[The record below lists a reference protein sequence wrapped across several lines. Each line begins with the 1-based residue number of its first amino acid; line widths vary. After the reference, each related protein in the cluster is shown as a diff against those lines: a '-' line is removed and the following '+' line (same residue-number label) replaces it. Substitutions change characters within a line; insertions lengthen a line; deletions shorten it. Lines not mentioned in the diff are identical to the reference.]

1 MALWH
6 SDLRV
11 SWRAQWV
18 SLLLHGM
25 VIIALLLAPWP
36 ASYTVVWMLL
46 LTLVVFECVRSQRR
60 IGSREGEI
68 ALFEGRQFQWRQRR
82 WQISGR
88 PWITRQAILI
98 PLRSAKGEQEK
109 LWLVADSMSAEEWRD
124 LRKHLICGAPGHK

>member
-68 ALFEGRQFQWRQRR
+68 ALLEGRQFQWRQRR

>member
-6 SDLRV
+6 CDLRI

-25 VIIALLLAPWP
+25 VILILLLAPWP

-46 LTLVVFECVRSQRR
+46 LTLVVLECVRSQRR

-68 ALFEGRQFQWRQRR
+68 ALFEGRQLQWRQRR

-88 PWITRQAILI
+88 PWITRQAILLT
-98 PLRSAKGEQEK
+98 LRSANGEREK
-109 LWLVADSMSAEEWRD
+109 LWLLCDSMSGEAWRS
-124 LRKHLICGAPGHK
+124 LRKQLLRPARRA